1 MTASYLPPGRP
12 GDARWKAPGR
22 RADSPE
28 QDSLRNN
35 ARSMVWLTLTFAVL
49 LAAMAIITFL
59 TIGAIRADTHPAVHR
74 ARGLVDVVKPSRRSP
89 LFRLSRPGAE
99 PLQFKCLSEVIASPR
114 CPAASP
120 DWTPR
125 EMAVE
130 WIDVPTLPRLVGA
143 RATRMA
149 VADDP
154 LFAASP
160 RDVLDGEIANL
171 RSGIPDLGRI
181 LGGMMLVSAA
191 VAAFLFGRLS
201 FVTRRIEAAH
211 RRAGA

>member
-1 MTASYLPPGRP
+1 MTASHLPPGRP

-28 QDSLRNN
+28 QDSLRTN
-35 ARSMVWLTLTFAVL
+35 ARSMVWLAVTFAAL
-49 LAAMAIITFL
+49 LVAMAITFL
-59 TIGAIRADTHPAVHR
+59 TIGAIREDTHPAVHR

-99 PLQFKCLSEVIASPR
+99 PLQFKCLNEVIASPR
-114 CPAASP
+114 CPVASR

-125 EMAVE
+125 EMTVE

-143 RATRMA
+143 RVTRMA

-160 RDVLDGEIANL
+160 RAVLDGEIANL
-171 RSGIPDLGRI
+171 RSGLPGLGRI
-181 LGGMMLVSAA
+181 LGGMMIVSAA
-191 VAAFLFGRLS
+191 VAAYLFGRLS
-201 FVTRRIEAAH
+201 FVTRQIEEAN
-211 RRAGA
+211 RQAGA